1 MLQTSCPDC
10 LIPLIQDKKGRVF
23 CANCEKDAVYVK
35 SDREATQ
42 IQSAVSSRATT
53 ATIISDLNSVL
64 LGKLTAFTTQIASLS
79 DIQEL
84 DKWLSM
90 VDRVLETLMMLKEY
104 SEPSG
109 GSNR

>member
-84 DKWLSM
+84 DEWLSM